1 MIFIHDAITIYGQ
14 LLSSINTIWNIYVFV
29 LLGMVGWILARAN
42 EFSHTQKILITI
54 VFTIFNTV
62 ILFYF
67 FDAYYDVDKVRIEL
81 LFQKNAKNLLIVK
94 NGISDDMI
102 SFDPFDRF
110 IFVASFVV
118 GFWMFVLIIVWSKKI
133 WAKS

>member
-1 MIFIHDAITIYGQ
+1 M
-14 LLSSINTIWNIYVFV
+14 
-29 LLGMVGWILARAN
+29 ARAN
-42 EFSHTQKILITI
+42 EFSHTQKTLITI
-54 VFTIFNTV
+54 VFIIFNTV